1 MIINFKDITPIVV
14 DNMRGGEGNVKLVKF
29 SVKYAANRADDVVKF
44 SDEVNSVVRITI
56 KQNCSIGLHTHEND
70 QEIIYVIKGNGKCL
84 EDGVEYDLY
93 PGLANYCA
101 KGKNHS
107 IRNPYEEDLE
117 LFAVITKQ

>member
-14 DNMRGGEGNVKLVKF
+14 DNMRGGEGNVQLVKF
-29 SVKYAANRADDVVKF
+29 AD
-44 SDEVNSVVRITI
+44 ELNSIVRITI
-56 KQNCSIGLHTHEND
+56 KQNCSIGLHTHETD
-70 QEIIYVIKGNGKCL
+70 QEIIYVIKGCGKCL

>member
-14 DNMRGGEGNVKLVKF
+14 DNMRNGEGSVKLVK
-29 SVKYAANRADDVVKF
+29 YADDL
-44 SDEVNSVVRITI
+44 NSVVRITI
-56 KQNCSIGLHTHEND
+56 KQNCSIGIHTHEND
-70 QEIIYVIKGNGKCL
+70 QEIIYVIKGCGKCL

>member
-1 MIINFKDITPIVV
+1 MIINFDNLAPNVV
-14 DNMRGGEGNVKLVKF
+14 ENMRNGEG
-29 SVKYAANRADDVVKF
+29 SVQLIKYA
-44 SDEVNSVVRITI
+44 DEVNSIVRITI
-56 KQNCSIGLHTHEND
+56 KQNCSIGLHTHETD
-70 QEIIYVIKGNGKCL
+70 QEIIYVIKGKGICL
-84 EDGVEYDLY
+84 EDGKEYELV

>member
-1 MIINFKDITPIVV
+1 MIIDFKNIEPVV
-14 DNMRGGEGNVKLVKF
+14 VENMRNGEGSVKLVKF
-29 SVKYAANRADDVVKF
+29 ADDL
-44 SDEVNSVVRITI
+44 NSIVRITI
-56 KQNCSIGLHTHEND
+56 KKDCSIGLHTHETD
-70 QEIIYVIKGNGKCL
+70 QEIICVIKGNGKCL

-101 KGKNHS
+101 KNKNHS

>member
-14 DNMRGGEGNVKLVKF
+14 DNMRGGEGNVKL
-29 SVKYAANRADDVVKF
+29 VKF

-70 QEIIYVIKGNGKCL
+70 QEIIYVIKGCGKCL